1 MFEGRDLVG
10 LPPHK
15 IVRLGIARSFQR
27 INIYPRLTV
36 FENVQV
42 ALIAHEGQQ
51 WNLLRPGRSLYR
63 EGTAEL
69 LELVGLTR
77 EAEETAGEL
86 SYGKQ
91 KQLELA
97 IALAAKPRLL
107 LLDEPTAGMS
117 PQETTE
123 TIALGARHREGARP
137 HAALHRARHV
147 GGVRYRRAHLG
158 AAPRR
163 DHRLGRAR
171 RRAQRSRGQACLPGR
186 AAMADLHVEGIHT
199 AYGLSQ
205 VLFGVSL
212 DVRAGECI
220 ALIGRNGVGK
230 TTTMRSIIGLTPPRS
245 GSIVW
250 KDRDIAHLGP
260 HRVCRLGIGFVPEDR
275 RIFPELTVWEN
286 LDIARRTGA
295 DGRTAWREEQVFAL
309 FPDLAGI
316 RDRRGGVLS
325 GGQQQ
330 MLTIARTL
338 MGNPELLLLD
348 EPSEGLAPLIVE
360 QLRQRVAE
368 LKATGLSIVLAEQ
381 NLRFVMSLADRVYI
395 LEKGEVRFTGTPAD
409 LQADKSIVQQFLT
422 V

>member
-1 MFEGRDLVG
+1 MPDL
-10 LPPHK
+10 
-15 IVRLGIARSFQR
+15 Q
-27 INIYPRLTV
+27 
-36 FENVQV
+36 
-42 ALIAHEGQQ
+42 
-51 WNLLRPGRSLYR
+51 
-63 EGTAEL
+63 
-69 LELVGLTR
+69 
-77 EAEETAGEL
+77 
-86 SYGKQ
+86 
-91 KQLELA
+91 
-97 IALAAKPRLL
+97 
-107 LLDEPTAGMS
+107 
-117 PQETTE
+117 
-123 TIALGARHREGARP
+123 
-137 HAALHRARHV
+137 
-147 GGVRYRRAHLG
+147 
-158 AAPRR
+158 
-163 DHRLGRAR
+163 
-171 RRAQRSRGQACLPGR
+171 
-186 AAMADLHVEGIHT
+186 VEGIHT

-212 DVRAGECI
+212 DVHAGECI

-230 TTTMRSIIGLTPPRS
+230 TTTMRSIMGLTPPAR
-245 GSIVW
+245 GRVLW
-250 KDRDIAHLGP
+250 KGRDIARLPP
-260 HRVCRLGIGFVPEDR
+260 HRISALGIGFVPEDR

-286 LDIARRTGA
+286 LDIARRAGA
-295 DGRTAWREEQVFAL
+295 GGKTTWREAEVFAL

-316 RDRRGGVLS
+316 RTRLGGVLS

-381 NLRFVMSLADRVYI
+381 NLQFVMALADRVYI

>member
-1 MFEGRDLVG
+1 MVSQG
-10 LPPHK
+10 
-15 IVRLGIARSFQR
+15 
-27 INIYPRLTV
+27 
-36 FENVQV
+36 
-42 ALIAHEGQQ
+42 
-51 WNLLRPGRSLYR
+51 
-63 EGTAEL
+63 
-69 LELVGLTR
+69 
-77 EAEETAGEL
+77 
-86 SYGKQ
+86 
-91 KQLELA
+91 
-97 IALAAKPRLL
+97 
-107 LLDEPTAGMS
+107 
-117 PQETTE
+117 
-123 TIALGARHREGARP
+123 
-137 HAALHRARHV
+137 
-147 GGVRYRRAHLG
+147 
-158 AAPRR
+158 
-163 DHRLGRAR
+163 
-171 RRAQRSRGQACLPGR
+171 
-186 AAMADLHVEGIHT
+186 ADLAVEAIHT

-230 TTTMRSIIGLTPPRS
+230 TTTMRSIIGLTPPTS
-245 GSIVW
+245 GRVMW
-250 KDRDIAHLGP
+250 KGRDIARLGP
-260 HRVCRLGIGFVPEDR
+260 HRICRMGIGFVPEDR

-286 LDIARRTGA
+286 LDIARRAGP
-295 DGRTAWREEQVFAL
+295 DGRTTWREEQVFAL
-309 FPDLAGI
+309 FPDLQEI

-360 QLRQRVAE
+360 QLRQRVGE

-381 NLRFVMSLADRVYI
+381 NLQFVMALADRVYI